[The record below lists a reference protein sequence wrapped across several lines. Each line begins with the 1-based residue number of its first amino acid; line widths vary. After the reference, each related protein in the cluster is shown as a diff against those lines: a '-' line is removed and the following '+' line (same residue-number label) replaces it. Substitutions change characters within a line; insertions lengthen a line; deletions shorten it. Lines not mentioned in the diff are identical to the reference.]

1 MRRCFRGVLAAVLLS
16 TVWAA
21 SAQAEDLLLHGTIA
35 PEQSDSY
42 VMVPFEVPPDVRQMD
57 ISFSYQGRH
66 DYATL
71 DLGIEDPQRFRGW
84 SGGNKDA
91 FSIGVQDATRSY
103 LPGPLPAGSWHLI
116 IGVAWL
122 SKGHSSSYEAR
133 IHLVRNHETSSVEF
147 AKAPLATGARWYRG
161 DLHLHTA
168 HSDGSCASQ
177 SGKTVPCPMFV
188 SVEEAARHGLD
199 FLAITDHNTASHYDE
214 ERELQPYFDKLL
226 LIPGREMTTYSGHA
240 NIWGTTEVVDFRTG
254 DAARPSKNAMLKQA
268 RDLDA
273 VVSINH
279 PVGPDDER
287 CIGCGWIVGDTDM
300 HLVSAIE
307 VANGPS
313 DHAGAYF
320 RAPDIAFWDDQLR
333 RGFHLTAVG
342 GSDTHQ
348 PDLDTIGLPTT
359 VVFAEELS
367 VASILNGIRAGHVFI
382 DLTGSRTLPA
392 QQQRLL
398 ELTGSSGTG
407 HATMGDILA
416 VHSRES
422 IVITAHVAG
431 SYGSSL
437 RMFVDGAPEALLPD
451 STVTSME
458 QTKTLSLSPTG
469 LAAGKPH
476 WIRAEV
482 HGPDG
487 SLQLLSNPI
496 YLEVDSH

>member
-1 MRRCFRGVLAAVLLS
+1 MLRWFHCALAGVILS
-16 TVWAA
+16 TSCSA
-21 SAQAEDLLLHGTIA
+21 SGQTQDLLLHGTLGS
-35 PEQSDSY
+35 EQSDSY
-42 VMVPFEVPPDVRQMD
+42 VMVPFDVPPDVKQID
-57 ISFSYQGRH
+57 VSFSYQGRH

-71 DLGIEDPQRFRGW
+71 DLGLEDPQRFRGW
-84 SGGNKDA
+84 SGGNKDT
-91 FSIGVQDATRSY
+91 FSVGVADATPSY

-122 SKGHSSSYEAR
+122 SKDHSSTYEAR
-133 IHLVRNHETSSVEF
+133 IHFLRDHGTNSVAF
-147 AKAPLATGARWYRG
+147 TAVPLATGARWYRG

-177 SGKTVPCPMFV
+177 SGKSVPCPLFI

-199 FLAITDHNTASHYDE
+199 FLAITDHNSTSHYNE

-240 NIWGTTEVVDFRTG
+240 NIWGTTEFVDFRMG
-254 DAARPSKNAMLKQA
+254 DAAHPSKNAMLKQA
-268 RDLDA
+268 RDLGA

-320 RAPDIAFWDDQLR
+320 RAPDIAFWDDQIR

-342 GSDTHQ
+342 GSDTHR

-359 VVFAEELS
+359 VVFAQELT

-382 DLTGSRTLPA
+382 DLTGSRTLPR
-392 QQQRLL
+392 QEQRLL
-398 ELTGSSGTG
+398 ELTGSSGPA
-407 HATMGDILA
+407 HAMMGDTLT
-416 VHSRES
+416 VHSREPV
-422 IVITAHVAG
+422 VITTHVAS

-437 RMFVDGAPEALLPD
+437 RLFLDGVPEAQLPD
-451 STVTSME
+451 SIVTNMD
-458 QTKTLSLSPTG
+458 QTKTLSWTPSG
-469 LAAGKPH
+469 LAAEKPH

-496 YLEVDSH
+496 YLEIDSH

>member
-1 MRRCFRGVLAAVLLS
+1 MLRWFHGALAGVLLS
-16 TVWAA
+16 AVWTA
-21 SAQAEDLLLHGTIA
+21 SGQTQDLLLHGTIA
-35 PEQSDSY
+35 PEQSASY
-42 VMVPFEVPPDVRQMD
+42 VMVPFDVPPDVRQID
-57 ISFSYQGRH
+57 VSFSYQGRH

-71 DLGIEDPQRFRGW
+71 DLGLEDPQRFRGW

-91 FSIGVQDATRSY
+91 FSVGVTDATPSY
-103 LPGPLPAGSWHLI
+103 LPGPLPAGSWRLI
-116 IGVAWL
+116 IGVASL
-122 SKGHSSSYEAR
+122 SKGHSSGYEAR
-133 IHLVRNHETSSVEF
+133 IHFVRDRDTSSVSF
-147 AKAPLATGARWYRG
+147 AAAPLATGARWYRG

-177 SGKTVPCPMFV
+177 SGKSVPCPLFV

-199 FLAITDHNTASHYDE
+199 FLAITDHNTTSHYDE

-240 NIWGTTEVVDFRTG
+240 NIWGTTEFVDFRVG
-254 DAARPSKNAMLKQA
+254 DAAHASKNPMLAQA
-268 RDLDA
+268 RDLGA

-287 CIGCGWIVGDTDM
+287 CIGCGWMLGDTDM

-342 GSDTHQ
+342 GSDTHR

-359 VVFAEELS
+359 VVFAQELS
-367 VASILNGIRAGHVFI
+367 VASILNGIRAGHVFV
-382 DLTGSRTLPA
+382 DLTGSRTLPP
-392 QQQRLL
+392 QEQRLL
-398 ELTGSSGTG
+398 ELSGSSGNK
-407 HATMGDILA
+407 HATMGDTLV
-416 VHSRES
+416 VHSREAV
-422 IVITAHVAG
+422 IITAHLGG

-437 RMFVDGAPEALLPD
+437 RLVVDGAPETHLPD
-451 STVTSME
+451 SIVTSME
-458 QTKTLSLSPTG
+458 QTKTVSWTASG

-482 HGPDG
+482 HGADG

-496 YLEVDSH
+496 YLEVESH

>member
-1 MRRCFRGVLAAVLLS
+1 MLRWFHCALAGVILS
-16 TVWAA
+16 A
-21 SAQAEDLLLHGTIA
+21 SCSALDQTQDLVLHGTIA

-42 VMVPFEVPPDVRQMD
+42 VMVPFDVPPDVGQID
-57 ISFSYQGRH
+57 VSFSYQGRH

-71 DLGIEDPQRFRGW
+71 DLGLEDPQRFRGW
-84 SGGNKDA
+84 SGGNKDT
-91 FSIGVQDATRSY
+91 FSVGIADATPSY

-122 SKGHSSSYEAR
+122 TKGHSSSYEAH
-133 IHLVRNHETSSVEF
+133 IHFISNRDSNSVAF
-147 AKAPLATGARWYRG
+147 ATLPLATGERWYRG

-177 SGKTVPCPMFV
+177 SGKSVPCPLFV

-199 FLAITDHNTASHYDE
+199 FLAITDHNTTSHYNE
-214 ERELQPYFDKLL
+214 EREMQPYFDKLL

-240 NIWGTTEVVDFRTG
+240 NIWGITEFVDFRTG
-254 DAARPSKNAMLKQA
+254 DAAHPSKNTMLEQA
-268 RDLDA
+268 HALGG

-287 CIGCGWIVGDTDM
+287 CIGCGWIVVDTDM

-313 DHAGAYF
+313 DHAGASF
-320 RAPDIAFWDDQLR
+320 RAPDISFWDDQLR

-342 GSDTHQ
+342 GSDTHR

-359 VVFAEELS
+359 VVFAQELT

-382 DLTGSRTLPA
+382 DLTGSRTLPR
-392 QQQRLL
+392 QEQRLL
-398 ELTGSSGTG
+398 ELTGSSGPA
-407 HATMGDILA
+407 HAKMGDTLA
-416 VHSRES
+416 VHSREPV
-422 IVITAHVAG
+422 VITTHVIS

-437 RMFVDGAPEALLPD
+437 RLFVDGAPEAQLPD
-451 STVTSME
+451 SVITSSD
-458 QTKTLSLSPTG
+458 QTKTLSWTPSG
-469 LAAGKPH
+469 LAARKPH
-476 WIRAEV
+476 SLRAEV

>member
-1 MRRCFRGVLAAVLLS
+1 MLRWFQAAMTAVLLS
-16 TVWAA
+16 AVCSA
-21 SAQAEDLLLHGTIA
+21 SGQTQDLLLHGTIA

-42 VMVPFEVPPDVRQMD
+42 VMVPFDVPPDLRQID
-57 ISFSYQGRH
+57 VSFSYQGRH
-66 DYATL
+66 NYATL
-71 DLGIEDPQRFRGW
+71 DLGLEDPQRFRGW
-84 SGGNKDA
+84 SGGNKNA
-91 FSIGVQDATRSY
+91 FSVGLADATPSY
-103 LPGPLPAGSWHLI
+103 LPGPLPAGRWQLI
-116 IGVAWL
+116 IGVASL
-122 SKGHSSSYEAR
+122 AKGHSSSYEAR
-133 IHLVRNHETSSVEF
+133 IHFVRDRDSSSVSF
-147 AKAPLATGARWYRG
+147 AAAPLATGARWYRG
-161 DLHLHTA
+161 DLHVHTA

-177 SGKTVPCPMFV
+177 SGKSVPCPLFV

-199 FLAITDHNTASHYDE
+199 FLAITDHNTTSHYDE

-240 NIWGTTEVVDFRTG
+240 NIWGTTEFVDFRTG
-254 DAARPSKNAMLKQA
+254 DAARPSKNSMLAQA
-268 RDLDA
+268 RDLGA

-313 DHAGAYF
+313 DHPGAYF

-333 RGFHLTAVG
+333 RGFHITAVG

-359 VVFAEELS
+359 VVFAQELT

-382 DLTGSRTLPA
+382 DLTGSRSLPR
-392 QQQRLL
+392 QEQRLL
-398 ELTGSSGTG
+398 ELTGSSGAE
-407 HATMGDILA
+407 HATMGDTLK
-416 VHSRES
+416 VHSREP
-422 IVITAHVAG
+422 VIINTHIAG

-437 RMFVDGAPEALLPD
+437 RLFVDGAPVAQLPD
-451 STVTSME
+451 SAVTSME
-458 QTKTLSLSPTG
+458 QTKALSWTPSG
-469 LAAGKPH
+469 LAADKPH

-496 YLEVDSH
+496 YLEMDSH